1 MTWNPTQYQQYADV
15 RLRPAL
21 ELLARIAL
29 PEPRTVV
36 DLGCGAGNVT
46 RLLAERWPGAAIA
59 GVDSSEEMLAK
70 ARAAKADLSQVSFH
84 SADIGSWSP
93 SSQVDLVYSNAALH
107 WLPDHATLFPRIA
120 RAVAPRGVLAVQMP
134 RNFAEPS
141 HTSVVEV
148 AQSARWRER
157 LSGLVREAPVAAPSE
172 YLHWL
177 DPLCADLD
185 VWETIYQQRLP
196 AREDGEH
203 PVVAFVS
210 GAWLVPYFERFAGD
224 GAARVEFLA
233 DYRERI
239 ERSYPRERD
248 GGALFPVRRIFIVA
262 TRR

>member
-157 LSGLVREAPVAAPSE
+157 LSGLVREAPVAAPE
-172 YLHWL
+172 DYLHWL